1 LELFVATISDL
12 MLTAQPLPWRTLPH
26 SSGISQ
32 WLEAQ
37 LPFEFCPWSL
47 GLPQKGEAQKVTLN
61 VSSCGVTAQKKPLIS
76 LAIAENKDVIVHM
89 AVTLPA
95 PGPSTDALFCL
106 IDAWP
111 GSVAWVQ
118 SNHL

>member
-1 LELFVATISDL
+1 LEV
-12 MLTAQPLPWRTLPH
+12 
-26 SSGISQ
+26 
-32 WLEAQ
+32 
-37 LPFEFCPWSL
+37 
-47 GLPQKGEAQKVTLN
+47 
-61 VSSCGVTAQKKPLIS
+61 
-76 LAIAENKDVIVHM
+76 AENKDVIVHM

-111 GSVAWVQ
+111 RSVAWVQ